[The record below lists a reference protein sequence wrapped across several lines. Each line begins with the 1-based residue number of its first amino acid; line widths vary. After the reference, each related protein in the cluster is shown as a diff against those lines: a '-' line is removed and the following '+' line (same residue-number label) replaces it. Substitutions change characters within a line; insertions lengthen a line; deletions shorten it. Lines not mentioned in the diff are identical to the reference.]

1 MDLLKLERA
10 FTHSSLVRS
19 VFFTADSAF
28 LVTGDFA
35 NAINVYSCTQNFTL
49 VQEVDKAHD
58 NTVASSALTPTQLL
72 SGSCGVKP

>member
-1 MDLLKLERA
+1 MDLLKLEPA
-10 FTHSSLVRS
+10 LAHSSLVRS
-19 VFFTADSAF
+19 LCFTADSVF

-35 NAINVYSCTQNFTL
+35 NAISVYSCTQNFTL
-49 VQEVDKAHD
+49 VQEVDKAYD